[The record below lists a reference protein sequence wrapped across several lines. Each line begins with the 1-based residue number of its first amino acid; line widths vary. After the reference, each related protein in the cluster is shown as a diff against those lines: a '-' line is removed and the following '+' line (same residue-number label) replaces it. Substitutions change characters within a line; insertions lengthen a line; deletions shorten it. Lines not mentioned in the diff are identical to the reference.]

1 MTAVLLEARPS
12 KAADAAIP
20 GLRLLVLARIAC
32 EEGASRPELARE
44 LANFITGIAGRLAID
59 TEVAQLVRDGHA
71 IETRARFTAS
81 QTGLACLLTE
91 LGIKALPKTW
101 AELRDLRLVAK
112 ALRLEN
118 QGPARI
124 KALAD
129 ADALRVEILAE
140 AYGIKLRGA
149 ASATKVRAALALVA
163 LEQAFGNKIKSELA
177 SGTDFNAKTARVLAG
192 QLLLKPRDAG
202 TDKRLVALLAA
213 EAVDSVKSD
222 GDALRTALLRRLAG
236 TKPEAVNPAPARVRK
251 TEPAAPAKVAP
262 SSQVDSP
269 QSPAPQAPVALQ
281 RPPAAARPDLA
292 GFVKVVQQIA
302 GLHAEGWPGNRKAMI
317 SRVFSAIAAA
327 YPGWGLKLVEF
338 KAMLAEC
345 HRIGHLALVT
355 ADLKDKSQLDAL
367 RESAIAYKNTV
378 WHLIRVED

>member
-12 KAADAAIP
+12 KAADAAMP

-44 LANFITGIAGRLAID
+44 LASYISGIAGRLAID

-71 IETRARFTAS
+71 VETRARFTAS
-81 QTGLACLLTE
+81 KAGLASLLSE

-101 AELRDLRLVAK
+101 TEMRDLRLVAK

-140 AYGIKLRGA
+140 TYGIKLRGA
-149 ASATKVRAALALVA
+149 ASATKVRASLALVA

-177 SGTDFNAKTARVLAG
+177 AGTDFNAKTARVLAG
-192 QLLLKPRDAG
+192 QLLRKPRDAG

-236 TKPEAVNPAPARVRK
+236 TKPEAANPAPETMRK
-251 TEPAAPAKVAP
+251 AEQAAQATVAP
-262 SSQVDSP
+262 SKVPGPLTPSP
-269 QSPAPQAPVALQ
+269 QTPVALQ

-317 SRVFSAIAAA
+317 SHVFSAIASAHPA
-327 YPGWGLKLVEF
+327 WGLKLLEF

-345 HRIGHLALVT
+345 HRTGHLALVT

-378 WHLIRVED
+378 WHLIRVEE